1 MPNHDLA
8 AIWGGVKDNL
18 RRKLE
23 PGDYDLWIAKT
34 RLLEINEVTARVE
47 APDDLHAAFLDNNYL
62 SEVQNALE
70 MSLGSRRP
78 VVFESGTASGVLEQ
92 PDLFDDELA
101 EEDKGKTAKA
111 PRLRPAVGFLN
122 EQYTFETFVVG
133 ANNEFA
139 AAACHAVAK
148 NPAKT
153 YNPLFIFGPTGM
165 GKTHLM
171 HAIGRQILLNRPKAR
186 VICVT
191 SEDFTNEF
199 IAAIGSSSL
208 PAFRKKYRQ
217 ADVLLIDDV
226 QFFGDKGRS
235 QEEFFHTFNTFQD
248 GHKQIVLTCDRMPS
262 EINGLEK
269 RLMSR
274 FEWGMTASVTPP
286 EVETRVAILRRK
298 LQSLK
303 NVPYLSDEVVRFV
316 AEKVRSNVRRLQ
328 GAILRVV
335 TYFSLNPELPLST
348 DIVANKILPDLL
360 HEEAKETV
368 NVDRIQKVVAGH
380 FGMEVSDLTGPRRP
394 ADIAWARQ
402 LAMYL
407 TRELTKAPYQEV
419 GRAFGNR
426 DHGTVMH
433 ACRKVEVL
441 NNVDEKATADLRFL
455 LRELQR

>member
-1 MPNHDLA
+1 MPTHDLA
-8 AIWGGVKDNL
+8 TIWGGVKDNL

-23 PGDYDLWIAKT
+23 PGDFDLWIAKT
-34 RLLEINEVTARVE
+34 RLLEINDAAARVE
-47 APDDLHAAFLDNNYL
+47 APDDLHAAYLDNNYL

-70 MSLGSRRP
+70 LSLGSRRP
-78 VVFESGTASGVLEQ
+78 IVFESGAQTVLEQ
-92 PDLFDDELA
+92 PDLFEEELG
-101 EEDKGKTAKA
+101 EEEKNTKGKT

-122 EQYTFETFVVG
+122 EQYTFESFVVG

-171 HAIGRQILLNRPKAR
+171 HAIGRQILINRPKAR

-199 IAAIGSSSL
+199 IAAIGSGSL

-303 NVPYLSDEVVRFV
+303 NVPYLSDEVVQFV
-316 AEKVRSNVRRLQ
+316 AEKVKSNVRRLQ

-335 TYFSLNPELPLST
+335 TYFSLNPELPLSPE
-348 DIVANKILPDLL
+348 IVATKILPDLL
-360 HEEAKETV
+360 HEEAKESV
-368 NVDRIQKVVAGH
+368 NVDRIQKSVANY
-380 FGMEVSDLTGPRRP
+380 FSLEVSDLTGPRRP

-407 TRELTKAPYQEV
+407 TRELTKAPYQDI

-433 ACRKVEVL
+433 ACRKVEEK

-455 LRELQR
+455 LRELNR

>member
-1 MPNHDLA
+1 MPNHDLS

-18 RRKLE
+18 RRHME
-23 PGDYDLWIAKT
+23 SGDYELWIAKT
-34 RLLEINEVTARVE
+34 RLLEVNEMNARVE
-47 APDDLHAAFLDNNYL
+47 APDELHAAYLDNNYAAQ
-62 SEVQNALE
+62 VQNALE
-70 MSLGSRRP
+70 LSFGSRRS
-78 VVFESGTASGVLEQ
+78 VVFESSSTEHVLEQ
-92 PDLFDDELA
+92 PELFGDGVA
-101 EEDKGKTAKA
+101 EDGKTAKTKS
-111 PRLRPAVGFLN
+111 PKLRPAVGFFN
-122 EQYTFETFVVG
+122 ELYSFDSFVVG
-133 ANNEFA
+133 SNNEFA
-139 AAACHAVAK
+139 AAACQAVAK

-171 HAIGRQILLNRPKAR
+171 HAIGRQILINRPKSKI
-186 VICVT
+186 ICVT

-199 IAAIGSSSL
+199 IAAIGNSSL

-235 QEEFFHTFNTFQD
+235 QEEFFHTFNSFQD
-248 GHKQIVLTCDRMPS
+248 GHKQIVLTCDSMPS

-274 FEWGMTASVTPP
+274 FEWGMTAAITPP
-286 EVETRVAILRRK
+286 EVETRMAILRRK

-303 NVPYLSDEVVRFV
+303 NVPYLSDEIVRFV

-335 TYFSLNPELPLST
+335 TYYSLNPELVLSPE
-348 DIVANKILPDLL
+348 IVATKILPDLL
-360 HEEAKETV
+360 HEEAKDTV
-368 NVDRIQKVVAGH
+368 NVDRIQKVTADY
-380 FGMEVSDLTGPRRP
+380 FSMEISDLTGPRRP

-407 TRELTKAPYQEV
+407 TRELTKSAYQDI

-433 ACRKVEVL
+433 ACRKVEEK